1 MQETQET
8 RVQSLGREDPLEKE
22 MAPTLVFLP
31 GKRYGQRSLAGC
43 SPWGHSE
50 ALGTLL
56 PRVLSLVAG
65 DPRFVVPFLF
75 FIETLCRR
83 SFIPRP
89 HTPTHFMA
97 ETGTAAAQ
105 RPSEARRS
113 SSEPKTQSTGL
124 RRTPELWRGAG
135 RGPVMTLQLLVE

>member
-65 DPRFVVPFLF
+65 DPRFVVPPVQEELY
-75 FIETLCRR
+75 T
-83 SFIPRP
+83 PPPYP
-89 HTPTHFMA
+89 HPFH
-97 ETGTAAAQ
+97 G
-105 RPSEARRS
+105 
-113 SSEPKTQSTGL
+113 
-124 RRTPELWRGAG
+124 
-135 RGPVMTLQLLVE
+135 

>member
-56 PRVLSLVAG
+56 PRVVSTLVAG
-65 DPRFVVPFLF
+65 DPRLVVPFLF
-75 FIETLCRR
+75 FTETLCRR
-83 SFIPRP
+83 SFMPRP
-89 HTPTHFMA
+89 HPPPIPWPRRA
-97 ETGTAAAQ
+97 LLLRGQE
-105 RPSEARRS
+105 RPEGPPLSPRPRAPACGGPLSCGMGR
-113 SSEPKTQSTGL
+113 
-124 RRTPELWRGAG
+124 AG
-135 RGPVMTLQLLVE
+135 DL